1 MLTTARRVWG
11 WVVGAIVATTVA
23 PGAIAQD
30 YPVRPVRVVVQYAAG
45 GGADFVARLIG
56 QELYQRLGQSIVVD
70 NRAGA
75 NGAIANQAV
84 ATTAADG
91 YVLLLGAA
99 GPMVINPHVYGGGPI
114 DTLKDFTP
122 IVLVAIS
129 PFAVTLNPSVPANS
143 MAELTALA
151 KANPGTLNYGTSG
164 KGGTPHL
171 AAELYKAMAGVDL
184 VHVPYKG
191 LAPALTEL
199 ISGQVQVVFADC
211 GLVAPYLKSGQLK
224 ALAVTGSTR
233 STILP
238 DLPTVAEAGLPGY
251 QANTWYGLYG
261 PRGLAAPI
269 VERINRAAREALKVP
284 TVRERLST
292 QGLEVADVSPTEFV
306 AFQQSEYDKWGKLVR
321 DADIKPE

>member
-1 MLTTARRVWG
+1 MRMSARRLWS
-11 WVVGAIVATTVA
+11 WVVGVIVTTAAATA
-23 PGAIAQD
+23 GLAQD

-56 QELYQRLGQSIVVD
+56 QELNQRLGQSIVVD

-75 NGAIANQAV
+75 NGAIANQIV
-84 ATTAADG
+84 AATPADG

-99 GPMVINPHVYGGGPI
+99 GPMVINPHVYGGGTI

-122 IVLVAIS
+122 IVLVATS
-129 PFAVTLNPSVPANS
+129 PFAVTLNPSVPVNS

-151 KANPGTLNYGTSG
+151 KAKPGTLNYGTSG

-171 AAELYKAMAGVDL
+171 ATELYMAMAGVDL

-191 LAPALTEL
+191 LAPALSEL

-224 ALAVTGSTR
+224 ALAVTGGSR
-233 STILP
+233 SGILP

-261 PRGLAAPI
+261 PAGLPAPI
-269 VERINRAAREALKVP
+269 VERINRATREAAKVS
-284 TVRERLST
+284 TVSERLLS
-292 QGLEVADVSPTEFV
+292 QGLEVADTSSAEF
-306 AFQQSEYDKWGKLVR
+306 ATFQQSEYDKWGKLVR

>member
-1 MLTTARRVWG
+1 MRTSARLLWG
-11 WVVGAIVATTVA
+11 WVVGAVVAAAATAGT
-23 PGAIAQD
+23 AQD
-30 YPVRPVRVVVQYAAG
+30 YPVRPIRIVVQYAAG

-56 QELYQRLGQSIVVD
+56 QELNQRLGQSIVVD

-75 NGAIANQAV
+75 NGAIANQIV
-84 ATTAADG
+84 AATPADG

-99 GPMVINPHVYGGGPI
+99 GPMAINPHVYGGTI

-122 IVLVAIS
+122 IVLVATS

-151 KANPGTLNYGTSG
+151 KAKPGTLNYGTSG
-164 KGGTPHL
+164 KGGAPHL
-171 AAELYKAMAGVDL
+171 ATELYKAMAGVDL

-191 LAPALTEL
+191 LAPALSEL

-224 ALAVTGSTR
+224 ALAVTGGSR
-233 STILP
+233 SSILP

-261 PRGLAAPI
+261 PAGLPAPI
-269 VERINRAAREALKVP
+269 VERINRATREAAKAP
-284 TVRERLST
+284 TVRERLSS
-292 QGLEVADVSPTEFV
+292 QGLEVADTSPAEFA